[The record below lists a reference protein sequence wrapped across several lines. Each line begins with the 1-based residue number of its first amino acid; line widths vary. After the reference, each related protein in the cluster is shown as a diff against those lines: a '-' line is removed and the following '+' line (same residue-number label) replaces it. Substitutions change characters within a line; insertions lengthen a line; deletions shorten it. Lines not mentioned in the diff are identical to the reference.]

1 MDELEEFWTD
11 STFITGNC
19 LSIAD
24 VFAACEVEQSSMGED
39 TFNPTE
45 KWLFNHNYLLTEIIG
60 VDAFA
65 SRPRLAAWFQ
75 HTRKQLEPQFTEQ
88 HQAIY
93 RITDAMKN

>member
-1 MDELEEFWTD
+1 MQIALDELEEFWTE

-45 KWLFNHNYLLTEIIG
+45 K
-60 VDAFA
+60 
-65 SRPRLAAWFQ
+65 
-75 HTRKQLEPQFTEQ
+75 
-88 HQAIY
+88 
-93 RITDAMKN
+93 